1 MTLATEPAPSRPV
14 ATPQAYAPTESPA
27 SYVDWGAVIA
37 GAVVAAALS
46 LVLLT
51 FGSALGLGLT
61 SLEPGEGVSPLW
73 LAIAAAIWLLWVQ
86 ISSFMAGGYLAGR
99 LRRHIGDADP
109 DETDVRD
116 GSHGLLVWGT
126 GTLVGGL
133 LLASGLLGAVQ
144 TTAQATSS
152 VAGAAVQAAGSAA
165 DEASSFTGY
174 LTDTLFRDEGN
185 ANAAEDGEQAR
196 SEAGRIVAQA
206 LAEGEITA
214 DDRARLVEIVANQ
227 TGAEPAQVEARVASL
242 ESRMQQQAEA
252 AVEAAE
258 TARRWSVIGAFIAA
272 ATMLISAAGAYRAAT
287 MGGSHRDAG
296 LRSPFWRRAR

>member
-1 MTLATEPAPSRPV
+1 MTLATESAANRPPATTSTVFAAEPRG
-14 ATPQAYAPTESPA
+14 

-86 ISSFMAGGYLAGR
+86 VSSFMAGGYLAGR
-99 LRRHIGDADP
+99 LRRPIGDAEP
-109 DETDVRD
+109 DEVDLRD

-133 LLASGLLGAVQ
+133 MLTSGLLGAVQ
-144 TTAQATSS
+144 TTAQATSN

-165 DEASSFTGY
+165 DEGASFAGY
-174 LTDTLFRDEGN
+174 LTDTLFRDAATGN
-185 ANAAEDGEQAR
+185 SAQARSQAR
-196 SEAGRIVAQA
+196 SEAGRIVSQA
-206 LAEGEITA
+206 LIDGEIPA
-214 DDRARLVEIVANQ
+214 DDRARLVEIVAEQ
-227 TGAEPAQVEARVASL
+227 TGTEPAQVEARVATL
-242 ESRMQQQAEA
+242 EQRLQQQAED

-258 TARRWSVIGAFIAA
+258 TARRWGVIAAFIAA
-272 ATMLISAAGAYRAAT
+272 ATMLVSAAGAYWAAT
-287 MGGSHRDAG
+287 MGGSHRDSG
-296 LRSPFWRRAR
+296 LLTPFWRRTR